1 MKRYKS
7 LILALCAIL
16 LCTASYAARSPKYVF
31 YFIGDGM
38 GVNVV
43 QLAEMY
49 QASLKGEVG
58 IEPLVFSQFPVVSF
72 GTTYSSDSDVTDS
85 AASGTALA
93 TGVKTKN
100 GCLGLG
106 PAGERLESVAEK
118 AHKRGVKVGI
128 VTSVGINHATPA
140 AFYAHQAERSMFYE
154 ISLDMIASGFEFFG
168 GGNIERRN
176 KLNDGTKV
184 RDITEVMEDN
194 GYTVVRG
201 VEEYE
206 ARRAGAD
213 RIVMLPSPKKGLWY
227 QIDRIQRDTA
237 AMRLTDLTKAAIE
250 YLDNRKGFFLMVE
263 GGNIDGAEHGH
274 DGATAIYDVLDFA
287 NSVSLAYE
295 FYKQHP
301 SETLIIVT
309 ADHETGG
316 LALDPENATD
326 LSVLQYQKCSQ
337 ERLSSLLKKEMKSAG
352 KSTLSWEETKA
363 FLSEYTGLWDKV
375 PVNWEQEKYLR
386 DTYEETVAQHQAGHQ
401 KDLYTDNALLV
412 ARAVKVLNEIA
423 RVHWTTEHSA
433 GMVPTYAI
441 GVGAY
446 RFAGKMDNTL
456 IPGLISQIAKY

>member
-38 GVNVV
+38 GVNIV
-43 QLAEMY
+43 QLTEMY
-49 QASLKGEVG
+49 RSSLKGELGVD
-58 IEPLVFSQFPVVSF
+58 PLVFSQFPVVSF
-72 GTTYSSDSDVTDS
+72 GTTYSADSDVTDS

-93 TGVKTKN
+93 TGVKTSN
-100 GCLGLG
+100 YSLGVG

-118 AHKRGVKVGI
+118 AHKRGKKVGI
-128 VTSVGINHATPA
+128 VTSVGINHATPG
-140 AFYAHQAERSMFYE
+140 AFYAHQRERSMFYE

-168 GGNIERRN
+168 GGYIERRN
-176 KLNDGTKV
+176 KLNDGTRV
-184 RDITEVMEDN
+184 REITEVMEEN
-194 GYTVVRG
+194 GYAVVRG
-201 VEEYE
+201 MEQYE
-206 ARRAGAD
+206 ARKNESE
-213 RIVMLPSPKKGLWY
+213 RIVMLPAPKKGLWY
-227 QIDRIQRDTA
+227 QIDRIHRDST
-237 AMRLTDLTKAAIE
+237 AMRLTDLTKAAIDF
-250 YLDNRKGFFLMVE
+250 LDNRKGFFLMVE

-337 ERLSSLLKKEMKSAG
+337 ERMSTLFKKEMESAG
-352 KSTLSWEETKA
+352 KDILSWEETKA
-363 FLSEYTGLWDKV
+363 FISKYTGLWEKV

-386 DTYEETVAQHQAGHQ
+386 DTYEETVARHEAGHQ
-401 KDLYTDNALLV
+401 KDLYADNALLV
-412 ARAVKVLNEIA
+412 ARAVRVLNETA
-423 RVHWTTEHSA
+423 RIHWTTEHSA

-456 IPGLISQIAKY
+456 IPKNIVQIAKY